1 MAGYV
6 KLARVVK
13 IENPDIVFL
22 VYVRLISIVKLFLPR
37 PLFIFDVRTGSLFD
51 NNLKRK
57 FWNFLIW
64 FESLSFKH
72 ITIISEGL
80 QNKLY
85 LPAKKCHWLPL
96 GGDKKKFI
104 KNFSNINLL
113 YLGTFDQRNIHLT
126 IEGLEIFK
134 NNHPDIP
141 VHYNIVG
148 YGKADTEE
156 KIKATILKCKLERDV
171 TYFGRIPYDQIDHYL
186 EESNIGVVYVPVTTY
201 YNYQPSTK
209 LFEFILAGMPVLAT
223 KTEEN
228 KKIVNSDNGILIDES
243 PKGFST
249 GLEQISER
257 ITYFNEE
264 LIRNSIS
271 GYCWEDITKT
281 KLKPLLYN
289 LLKDGNTI

>member
-1 MAGYV
+1 
-6 KLARVVK
+6 
-13 IENPDIVFL
+13 
-22 VYVRLISIVKLFLPR
+22 
-37 PLFIFDVRTGSLFD
+37 
-51 NNLKRK
+51 
-57 FWNFLIW
+57 
-64 FESLSFKH
+64 
-72 ITIISEGL
+72 
-80 QNKLY
+80 
-85 LPAKKCHWLPL
+85 
-96 GGDKKKFI
+96 
-104 KNFSNINLL
+104 
-113 YLGTFDQRNIHLT
+113 
-126 IEGLEIFK
+126 
-134 NNHPDIP
+134 
-141 VHYNIVG
+141 
-148 YGKADTEE
+148 
-156 KIKATILKCKLERDV
+156 
-171 TYFGRIPYDQIDHYL
+171 
-186 EESNIGVVYVPVTTY
+186 VVYVPVTTY